1 MVPRNH
7 RQTDSTGNVPQ
18 CKTTARAITD
28 YIDEHNKETKAF
40 KWTAQADTI
49 LAKVQRARAALDK
62 MQTE

>member
-1 MVPRNH
+1 M
-7 RQTDSTGNVPQ
+7 Q
-18 CKTTARAITD
+18 KTAKGAD